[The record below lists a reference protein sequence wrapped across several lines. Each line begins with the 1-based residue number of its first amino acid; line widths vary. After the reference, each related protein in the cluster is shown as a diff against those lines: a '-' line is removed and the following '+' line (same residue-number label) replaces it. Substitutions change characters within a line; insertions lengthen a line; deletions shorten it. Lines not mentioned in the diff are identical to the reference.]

1 MRWGRHVQKG
11 CTGVI
16 ASWNNRGRVRNALQ
30 YPWTSGLRVG
40 AAIGVLIAT
49 VTKAW
54 AGDGLTPNTQD
65 WVTIVQ
71 NVGFPMS
78 IASVCMWVIVVTLKE
93 NTKAQY
99 ESAKAQYENAKAI
112 GALKDAVSIQNDT
125 LRRLEVLFL
134 TGRDIRQGRHDGSV
148 A

>member
-1 MRWGRHVQKG
+1 V
-11 CTGVI
+11 
-16 ASWNNRGRVRNALQ
+16 AF
-30 YPWTSGLRVG
+30 
-40 AAIGVLIAT
+40 GVLIVT

-54 AGDGLTPNTQD
+54 AGDGVTPSAQD
-65 WVTIVQ
+65 WVTVVQ